1 MALSVTVENFIRAES
16 DRMFASLQT
25 EAGGLNRLKHS
36 RAPTPI
42 DHQPV
47 IRMNRD
53 TLYSSAIVDI
63 SQGATVTLPDAGDRY
78 VSVMVV
84 NQDHFINQILHEPG
98 EHRLTVE
105 EFDTP
110 WVGVAA
116 RILVDPADEDDLATV
131 NALQDHLGVDANSSR
146 PFEMPDYDTASLD
159 ATRKALL
166 ELAKHLGSF
175 DRAFGAKRDV
185 DPVRHLVATA
195 AGWGGLPTGRRAT
208 SESNPRFPW
217 ASTSSRSGTY
227 PSMGSGRSR
236 STTRRASSRQ
246 TTVTPIAS
254 TTSPRPQTTMARSP
268 STSAVAAT
276 IGRTAC
282 RLWEAGTT
290 RSGCTDPAPRCST
303 ARGPSQP
310 LSRPEQ
316 RRRQGAG
323 ARSHGRPRF
332 RSDRPPAGRSKR
344 KRPTLASRRRADDRL
359 QRCDDV
365 WQRSAGLKPD
375 HVVDVGSCDA
385 NGWHPRVEG
394 YGVVHPAGGEPKDQV
409 PAPLAAEREDGL

>member
-1 MALSVTVENFIRAES
+1 MALPVTVENFIRAES

-25 EAGGLNRLKHS
+25 EAGGVNRLKHNRS
-36 RAPTPI
+36 PTPV

-53 TLYSSAIVDI
+53 TLYSSAVVDI

-116 RILVDPADEDDLATV
+116 RILVDPADEDDVATV
-131 NALQDHLGVDANSSR
+131 NALQDQLAVKANSSR

-166 ELAKHLGSF
+166 ELAKRLGSF

-195 AGWGGLPTGRRAT
+195 AGWGGLPDGEARYLGVEPGLPVGEYKLTVRDVPVDGFWSISVYSAEGFFEANERHAYSVNNIT
-208 SESNPRFPW
+208 AITN
-217 ASTSSRSGTY
+217 AD
-227 PSMGSGRSR
+227 GSV
-236 STTRRASSRQ
+236 
-246 TTVTPIAS
+246 TVHFGGCGDDRHNCLPIMDGWNY
-254 TTSPRPQTTMARSP
+254 TVRLYRPRPEVLDGSWAFP
-268 STSAVAAT
+268 
-276 IGRTAC
+276 II
-282 RLWEAGTT
+282 E
-290 RSGCTDPAPRCST
+290 PA
-303 ARGPSQP
+303 
-310 LSRPEQ
+310 
-316 RRRQGAG
+316 
-323 ARSHGRPRF
+323 
-332 RSDRPPAGRSKR
+332 
-344 KRPTLASRRRADDRL
+344 
-359 QRCDDV
+359 
-365 WQRSAGLKPD
+365 
-375 HVVDVGSCDA
+375 
-385 NGWHPRVEG
+385 
-394 YGVVHPAGGEPKDQV
+394 
-409 PAPLAAEREDGL
+409 